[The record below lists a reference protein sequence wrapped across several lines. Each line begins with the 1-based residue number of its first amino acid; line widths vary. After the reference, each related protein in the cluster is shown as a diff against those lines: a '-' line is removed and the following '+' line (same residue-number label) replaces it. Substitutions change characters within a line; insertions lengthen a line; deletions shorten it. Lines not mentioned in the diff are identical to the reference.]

1 MPMPCLVEMSPD
13 DLLDRIAD
21 DDRAWF
27 AVHADRSHRWRMP
40 IDGEAG
46 TFGLKSCHSI
56 VVRQIQPGLRMR
68 APVRIVG
75 GPLELLDVEPIA
87 HALFDLV
94 CSGSA
99 AAGGGVIPLHEF
111 KKLALSYCQSGT
123 A

>member
-1 MPMPCLVEMSPD
+1 MPRLVEMPPN
-13 DLLDRIAD
+13 DLLDRISAD
-21 DDRAWF
+21 DLAWF
-27 AVHADRSHRWRMP
+27 DRHANRSHRWRLP

-46 TFGLKSCHSI
+46 TFGLESCHSI

-68 APVRIVG
+68 APVRLVG

-94 CSGSA
+94 RSGSA
-99 AAGGGVIPLHEF
+99 AASGGIVPLHEF
-111 KKLALSYCQSGT
+111 KKLALSYCQPGT